1 MVTNIDTLREEL
13 ILSPAAQHHSKFF
26 PGFLTA
32 FLALTPLTT
41 THWRHHSIGNSKLNC
56 RSHHSACNT
65 SLQHREKQ
73 KYDTVIV
80 FFLIWSK
87 SSVHST
93 GAGWML
99 CTKLFGSLLCQENN
113 GNCWTRQDVLGQ
125 GCRDKSL
132 RMSPWRGIF
141 LIFSP
146 PQKKYAKTKRE
157 TLPNSFTYG
166 KKKWGNE
173 KNCVK
178 VRDREKFPLSFC
190 ICWPASSFLWFQ
202 STNEVYKIY
211 IWALCQMSQFAVTPG
226 YLGVKVIQVIKL
238 QKDEGFSSWDW
249 EITKG

>member
-1 MVTNIDTLREEL
+1 MIPLREEL

-65 SLQHREKQ
+65 SLQHRGKQ

-80 FFLIWSK
+80 FFLMWSK
-87 SSVHST
+87 SSMHST

-113 GNCWTRQDVLGQ
+113 ENCWTCQDVSGQ

-132 RMSPWRGIF
+132 RMSPWHSIF

-146 PQKKYAKTKRE
+146 PQKSMLKPKGKHSLTPLLMEKKGGEMKKIAWRSE
-157 TLPNSFTYG
+157 T
-166 KKKWGNE
+166 E
-173 KNCVK
+173 KSSLFPFAFADLLAVFCGFK
-178 VRDREKFPLSFC
+178 AQMRCTRSIYEHSVRCLSFQ
-190 ICWPASSFLWFQ
+190 WP
-202 STNEVYKIY
+202 
-211 IWALCQMSQFAVTPG
+211 
-226 YLGVKVIQVIKL
+226 QVI
-238 QKDEGFSSWDW
+238 
-249 EITKG
+249 